1 MSSSL
6 VKKGYNQIA
15 SNYLKNRDRFESISY
30 LRKLVKY
37 LRSGAK
43 ILDLGCGSGFPVD
56 KFLVDKGFG
65 VIGVDISEEQILLAK
80 ENVPLGEFE
89 VKDIEKLKFKEY
101 EVDAVISFYTIFH
114 IKREKHKLLFDK
126 IASFLP
132 RGGMLLVSMGAS
144 NWEGVDNFYG
154 VRMFWS
160 HYGPKTNSEI
170 VKNAGFE
177 IIFDKI
183 DESGGERHQVILARK
198 K

>member
-1 MSSSL
+1 ML
-6 VKKGYNQIA
+6 KNLGKKGYNQIA
-15 SNYLKNRDRFESISY
+15 SDYLEIRDRFKTISY
-30 LRKLVKY
+30 LRRLAKY
-37 LRSGAK
+37 LKPGAR
-43 ILDLGCGSGFPVD
+43 ILDLGCGAGFPVD

-101 EVDAVISFYTIFH
+101 EVDAVVSFYTIFH
-114 IKREKHKLLFDK
+114 IKREKHKLLFKK

-132 RGGMLLVSMGAS
+132 KGGILLVSMGAS
-144 NWEGVDNFYG
+144 DWEGIDSFYG

-160 HYGPKTNSEI
+160 HYGQKTNREI
-170 VKNAGFE
+170 IKDAGFE

-183 DESGGERHQVILARK
+183 DKSGGERHQVILARK